1 MQASKVYEL
10 ENLLVLLM
18 SDLDANRQSP
28 HWRAMRRHCQRITQT
43 SANAPLEGNAPP
55 LPKNHADNRQ
65 SPIGGQCAAIA
76 KESHRHP
83 PTPPLEGNAP
93 PLPKNHADNRR
104 RPHWRAMRRH
114 CQRITQTFA
123 DAETTERFPPRRQR
137 PQNYFDSV
145 PLVDGKAPSRRGS
158 IVVAISSARAKPLKI
173 ASAMWCGSSP
183 YSS

>member
-1 MQASKVYEL
+1 MPTAKAPIGGQCAAIAKESRKHPPT
-10 ENLLVLLM
+10 
-18 SDLDANRQSP
+18 P

-43 SANAPLEGNAPP
+43 TAKAPLEGNAPP

-65 SPIGGQCAAIA
+65 S
-76 KESHRHP
+76 
-83 PTPPLEGNAP
+83 
-93 PLPKNHADNRR
+93 
-104 RPHWRAMRRH
+104 PHWRAMRRH

>member
-43 SANAPLEGNAPP
+43 TAKA
-55 LPKNHADNRQ
+55 
-65 SPIGGQCAAIA
+65 PIGGQCAAIA
-76 KESHRHP
+76 KESRKQP

-93 PLPKNHADNRR
+93 PLPKNHANIRQR
-104 RPHWRAMRRH
+104 PIGGQCAAIAKESRKHPPTPHWRAMRRH